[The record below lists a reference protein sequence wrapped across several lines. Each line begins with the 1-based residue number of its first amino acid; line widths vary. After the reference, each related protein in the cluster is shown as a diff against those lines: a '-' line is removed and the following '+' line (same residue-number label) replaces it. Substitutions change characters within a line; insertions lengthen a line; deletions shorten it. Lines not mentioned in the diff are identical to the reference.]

1 MNRLIRFAGAMAIS
15 LACSMAWAQ
24 APSKPESKNAPSKPE
39 NRNAPAAGSPEA
51 QVAARFAEKAG
62 GQKPDQVFKS
72 RGGLYEVLIGG
83 QLYYVDS
90 DVTFVLAGRMFDP
103 RTREDLTQKRLDI
116 ALKVDFKSLPLDRA
130 VKTVRG
136 DGSRVMV
143 TFEDPNCGYC
153 KRLWQGMAELK
164 NVTIYTFL
172 FPILSPDSMEKSKA
186 IWCSKDRAA
195 SWDEHMVQNKLP
207 PAAPADCKT
216 PLDQNVALGQELG
229 ISGTPTI
236 VFADGTRSAGAMPVA
251 AIEQRLAA
259 VKK

>member
-1 MNRLIRFAGAMAIS
+1 MNRLIRFAAIATS
-15 LACSMAWAQ
+15 FACSIALAQ
-24 APSKPESKNAPSKPE
+24 TSMKPADSK
-39 NRNAPAAGSPEA
+39 NAPAAGSPEA
-51 QVAARFAEKAG
+51 QVAARFAEKSG
-62 GQKPDQVFKS
+62 GQKPDQIFKG

-83 QLYYVDS
+83 QIYYVDS
-90 DVTFVLAGRMFDP
+90 DVSFVIAGRMFDP
-103 RTREDLTQKRLDI
+103 RTREDLTQKRLDV

-136 DGSRVMV
+136 DGSRVLV

-153 KRLWQGMAELK
+153 KRLWQNMGELK

-195 SWDEHMVQNKLP
+195 SWQDHMVQNKS
-207 PAAPADCKT
+207 PAAADCNN
-216 PLDQNVALGQELG
+216 PLEQNVALGHELG
-229 ISGTPTI
+229 INGTPTLI
-236 VFADGTRSAGAMPVA
+236 FADGTRTAGALPVP

>member
-1 MNRLIRFAGAMAIS
+1 MKHPIRFAVATVVWS
-15 LACSMAWAQ
+15 TTTLLACSLALAQ
-24 APSKPESKNAPSKPE
+24 LPAKPIE
-39 NRNAPAAGSPEA
+39 NKNAPAAGSPEA
-51 QVAARFAEKAG
+51 QVAARFTEKSG
-62 GQKPDQVFKS
+62 GQKPDQVFKG
-72 RGGLYEVLIGG
+72 RGGLYEVLMGG

-90 DVTFVLAGRMFDP
+90 DVSFVIAGRMFDP
-103 RTREDLTQKRLDI
+103 RTREDLTQKRLDV

-153 KRLWQGMAELK
+153 KRLWQNMAELK

-172 FPILSPDSMEKSKA
+172 YPILSPDSMEKSKA

-195 SWDEHMVQNKLP
+195 SWDEHMVQNKT
-207 PAAPADCKT
+207 PAAAAADCKN
-216 PLDQNVALGQELG
+216 PLEQNVALGQQLG
-229 ISGTPTI
+229 VNGTPTI
-236 VFADGTRSAGAMPVA
+236 VFADGTRSAGAIPVT

-259 VKK
+259 AKK

>member
-15 LACSMAWAQ
+15 LTYALASAQ
-24 APSKPESKNAPSKPE
+24 MPSKPSENKNAPV
-39 NRNAPAAGSPEA
+39 AGSPEA
-51 QVAARFAEKAG
+51 QVAARFAEKSG
-62 GQKPDQVFKS
+62 GPKPDQVFKG

-90 DVTFVLAGRMFDP
+90 DVTFVIAGRMFDP

-153 KRLWQGMAELK
+153 KRLWQNMAELK

-172 FPILSPDSMEKSKA
+172 YPILSPDSMEKSRA

-195 SWDEHMVQNKLP
+195 SWDEYMVQNKTTA
-207 PAAPADCKT
+207 AAPADCNN
-216 PLDQNVALGQELG
+216 PLEQNVALGQQLG

-236 VFADGTRSAGAMPVA
+236 VFADGIRSAGAMPLQ

>member
-1 MNRLIRFAGAMAIS
+1 MNRLIRFAGAMAVS

-24 APSKPESKNAPSKPE
+24 AASKPE
-39 NRNAPAAGSPEA
+39 NKNAPAAGSPEA

-62 GQKPDQVFKS
+62 GQKPDQVFKG

-83 QLYYVDS
+83 QIYYVDS
-90 DVTFVLAGRMFDP
+90 DVTFLLTGRMFDP
-103 RTREDLTQKRLDI
+103 RTREDLTQKRLDV

-153 KRLWQGMAELK
+153 KRLWQNMAELK

-172 FPILSPDSMEKSKA
+172 YPILSPDSMEKSKA

-195 SWDEHMVQNKLP
+195 SWDEYMVQNKA
-207 PAAPADCKT
+207 PAASADCNN
-216 PLDQNVALGQELG
+216 PLEQNVALGRDLG
-229 ISGTPTI
+229 INGTPTI
-236 VFADGTRSAGAMPVA
+236 VFADGTRAAGAMPVP
-251 AIEQRLAA
+251 AIEKRLAA

>member
-1 MNRLIRFAGAMAIS
+1 MNRWIRPAGVLALS
-15 LACSMAWAQ
+15 LACSIALAQ
-24 APSKPESKNAPSKPE
+24 TASKPVESKNGAAP
-39 NRNAPAAGSPEA
+39 GSPEA
-51 QVAARFAEKAG
+51 QVAARFMEKSG
-62 GQKPDQVFKS
+62 GQKPDQVFKG

-83 QLYYVDS
+83 QIYYVDS
-90 DVTFVLAGRMFDP
+90 DVSFVLAGRMFDP
-103 RTREDLTQKRLDI
+103 RTREDLTQKRLDT

-136 DGSRVMV
+136 DGSRVLV

-153 KRLWQGMAELK
+153 KRLWQNMADLK

-172 FPILSPDSMEKSKA
+172 YPILSPDSMEKSKA

-195 SWDEHMVQNKLP
+195 SWDEHMVQNKTSA
-207 PAAPADCKT
+207 PAAADCKT
-216 PLDQNVALGQELG
+216 PLEQNVALGKELG
-229 ISGTPTI
+229 INGTPTI
-236 VFADGTRSAGAMPVA
+236 VFADGSRSAGAMPVP

>member
-1 MNRLIRFAGAMAIS
+1 MIRLTRIACAMAVS
-15 LACSMAWAQ
+15 LACALASAQ
-24 APSKPESKNAPSKPE
+24 TSSKAGEKKSG
-39 NRNAPAAGSPEA
+39 PAVGSPEA
-51 QVAARFAEKAG
+51 LVAARFAEKSG
-62 GQKPDQVFKS
+62 GQKPDQVFKG
-72 RGGLYEVLIGG
+72 RGNLYEVLIGG
-83 QLYYVDS
+83 QIYYVDS

-103 RTREDLTQKRLDI
+103 ATREDLTQKRLDT
-116 ALKVDFKSLPLDRA
+116 ALKVDFKSLPLERA

-153 KRLWQGMAELK
+153 KRLWQSMAELK

-172 FPILSPDSMEKSKA
+172 YPILSQDSMDKSRA

-195 SWDEHMVQNKLP
+195 SWDEHMVQNKTP
-207 PAAPADCKT
+207 AAAPADCKN
-216 PLDQNVALGQELG
+216 PLEQNVALGRELG
-229 ISGTPTI
+229 INGTPTI
-236 VFADGTRSAGAMPVA
+236 VFADGTRSAGAMPVP

>member
-1 MNRLIRFAGAMAIS
+1 MNRLIRFAGAMAVS

-24 APSKPESKNAPSKPE
+24 AASKPE
-39 NRNAPAAGSPEA
+39 NKNAPAAGSPEA

-62 GQKPDQVFKS
+62 GQKPDQVFKG

-83 QLYYVDS
+83 QIYYVDS
-90 DVTFVLAGRMFDP
+90 DVTFVIAGRMFDP
-103 RTREDLTQKRLDI
+103 RTREDLTQKRLDV
-116 ALKVDFKSLPLDRA
+116 ALKIDFKSLPLDRA

-153 KRLWQGMAELK
+153 KRLWQNMAELK

-172 FPILSPDSMEKSKA
+172 FPILSPDSMEKAKA

-195 SWDEHMVQNKLP
+195 SWDEHIVQNK
-207 PAAPADCKT
+207 APRLRSRLQD
-216 PLDQNVALGQELG
+216 PLEQNVALGHELG

-236 VFADGTRSAGAMPVA
+236 VFADGTRSAGAMPVP
-251 AIEQRLAA
+251 AIEKRLAA

>member
-1 MNRLIRFAGAMAIS
+1 MNRLIRFAATAVS
-15 LACSMAWAQ
+15 LACSMALAQ
-24 APSKPESKNAPSKPE
+24 TPSKPNAPV
-39 NRNAPAAGSPEA
+39 AGSPEA
-51 QVAARFAEKAG
+51 QVAARFTEKSG
-62 GQKPDQVFKS
+62 GQKPDQVFKG

-90 DVTFVLAGRMFDP
+90 DVSFVLAGRMFDP
-103 RTREDLTQKRLDI
+103 RTREDLTQKRLDT

-153 KRLWQGMAELK
+153 KRLWQNMAELK
-164 NVTIYTFL
+164 NITIYTFL
-172 FPILSPDSMEKSKA
+172 FPILSPDSMEKSRA

-195 SWDEHMVQNKLP
+195 SWEEHMLQNKP
-207 PAAPADCKT
+207 PTAAAADCKN
-216 PLDQNVALGQELG
+216 PLEQNVALGHELG